1 MRTENEGCK
10 NFICANKARVKQAA
24 QFPGHEMGYTAQ
36 VLLLQRQV
44 MVAEERL
51 KRQLVGGKEALV
63 SKLPVVVVV
72 GGGGGVGVAKAVG
85 VGAAEVGDTAAK
97 PALCCMGE
105 ALVLVFHWLLLVFHK
120 STCSG

>member
-1 MRTENEGCK
+1 
-10 NFICANKARVKQAA
+10 
-24 QFPGHEMGYTAQ
+24 
-36 VLLLQRQV
+36 

-63 SKLPVVVVV
+63 SKLPVVVV
-72 GGGGGVGVAKAVG
+72 GVGVAKAVG

>member
-72 GGGGGVGVAKAVG
+72 GSGDGVAEAVG

-105 ALVLVFHWLLLVFHK
+105 ALVLVFHWLLLVFH
-120 STCSG
+120 

>member
-72 GGGGGVGVAKAVG
+72 VVGGGGVGVAKAVG
-85 VGAAEVGDTAAK
+85 VGAAEVGDNAAQ
-97 PALCCMGE
+97 PALCCMGK
-105 ALVLVFHWLLLVFHK
+105 L
-120 STCSG
+120 

>member
-63 SKLPVVVVV
+63 SKLAVVVVVVV
-72 GGGGGVGVAKAVG
+72 GSGDGVAEAVG
-85 VGAAEVGDTAAK
+85 VGAAHL
-97 PALCCMGE
+97 ALCCMGN
-105 ALVLVFHWLLLVFHK
+105 ALVLVFHWLLLVFH
-120 STCSG
+120 